1 MRSPF
6 GLLLSHVYAKPFETA
21 GCAAL
26 RIEPLLLEHVLDL
39 FSAQRQRHQLVAERL
54 AGEQIGIGHR
64 TFVLA
69 RDVDADAAGLVK
81 AITAPPFAARLV
93 AASCA
98 SAMISRAGF
107 RRIVRRPR
115 QRFRDRA
122 AGRLA
127 IGAASLS

>member
-1 MRSPF
+1 MRGRF
-6 GLLLSHVYAKPFETA
+6 GSSHCCSSMSLICFPLS
-21 GCAAL
+21 
-26 RIEPLLLEHVLDL
+26 
-39 FSAQRQRHQLVAERL
+39 RQRHQLVADGCWRTDR
-54 AGEQIGIGHR
+54 HR
-64 TFVLA
+64 SPHLRLA

-98 SAMISRAGF
+98 SAMISPSGLSPALFGA
-107 RRIVRRPR
+107 
-115 QRFRDRA
+115 RDSVSVIEP